1 MPHVAGLADVTVE
14 PGVGIRDEAS
24 KVKTS
29 RAKELGQG
37 ARAAVGQPATMD
49 GAMEAPNSIDDDAV
63 RSAAPMIG
71 GGSKGTIVDD
81 PSRPSDESVTES
93 RSTVAH
99 DERGE
104 RGLDDDD
111 ADVEWDAPIWIDRV
125 WDLVGALGWRRI
137 ITFLTVAAATLLI
150 VTVLHP
156 GLIMRDTTPTGGDMG
171 AHVWGPAYL
180 RDHLLPKFR
189 LTGWSPDWYDGFP
202 AFQFY
207 MVLPSLL
214 IVLLNVGLDPLPAA
228 AMVAAMALAVHRG
241 YREPRLY
248 RYRRAILSV
257 ACIVTVLVI
266 GMPYGVAFKII
277 AALGVASMPLS
288 AYLLGRFSNMPF
300 PVPAM
305 MSVAMLPFVFD
316 RSFNILGGNIAST
329 MAGEFA
335 FSLSMSLSLIYL
347 GLMYRALES
356 GRSRGWAAATFA
368 ACALCHLLVA
378 FVIIGVT
385 LVMFAVRV
393 GRTQLKSL
401 LLVGGVGGALSAFW
415 VLPFFAKRTYVN
427 DMGWVKIKSYANS
440 LLWRSK
446 FDSEVLK
453 DSPPFRVVFAI
464 AVVGFVLALV
474 RRNRMGVVLGLS
486 AAGVALAFRMTPDGG
501 RLWNGRILP
510 AYYLYVY
517 LLAAI
522 GLGELARTLSEML
535 RAPELKVFVRNGA
548 PIAAFLS
555 MWLVFGPS
563 LRALPGGHV
572 DENGVYN
579 WPKGLSLIQTRDV
592 SFLPGWAEW
601 NWRGYE
607 ARTPRDEFGG
617 YPEYYAIN
625 QMMREIGEQH
635 GCGRAMWEYDGGQ
648 EAYGTTMAMML
659 LPHWTDGCIPSQEG
673 LYFEAS
679 SSTAFHFLNQSA
691 LSQSPS
697 RAQSHIVYPN
707 FDVALGVQQLQ
718 LMGVRYYMAAS
729 AEAVRQAN
737 DNPDL
742 TEVTIGAAG
751 PWHVYL
757 VADSELVEP
766 LSFEPVVYS
775 NVSEKQKS
783 WLSPA
788 VDFFNDPD
796 QWSVLR
802 AASGPSEWQRWAAC
816 LSDGEVGVN
825 PPAEGRSCEPPR
837 KELPAVQVS
846 NIAWDD
852 DEVSFDVDQPGVPVL
867 VKVSYFPNWKVSGG
881 DGPYRVTPNLMVVVP
896 KDNHVRLHYG
906 YTGIDYVSNGL
917 TLFGLVAL
925 FLLFRAPVEAHQRAW
940 WDPIGRAW
948 RRRLRPAGPATPPA
962 DMTIPLSP
970 LEAPALPTM
979 PRPDDALDDAPNA
992 GRLE

>member
-1 MPHVAGLADVTVE
+1 
-14 PGVGIRDEAS
+14 
-24 KVKTS
+24 
-29 RAKELGQG
+29 
-37 ARAAVGQPATMD
+37 
-49 GAMEAPNSIDDDAV
+49 MEAPSPIEDDAV
-63 RSAAPMIG
+63 RSAPPTIG
-71 GGSKGTIVDD
+71 GHKATIVDD
-81 PSRPSDESVTES
+81 PSRPSVTIGAG
-93 RSTVAH
+93 STAALG
-99 DERGE
+99 DRDARRRE
-104 RGLDDDD
+104 DDD
-111 ADVEWDAPIWIDRV
+111 ADVEWDAPVWIDRV
-125 WDLVGALGWRRI
+125 WDRVGALGWPRI
-137 ITFLTVAAATLLI
+137 ITFLTVAAATLLV

-156 GLIMRDTTPTGGDMG
+156 GLILRDTTPTGGDMG

-180 RDHLLPKFR
+180 RDHLLPNFR
-189 LTGWSPDWYDGFP
+189 LSGWAPDWYNGFP

-228 AMVAAMALAVHRG
+228 AMIAAMAIAVHRG
-241 YREPRLY
+241 YREERLY
-248 RYRRAILSV
+248 PHRRTILYV
-257 ACIVTVLVI
+257 ACFVSVLVV
-266 GMPYGVAFKII
+266 GMPYGVAFKIV
-277 AALGVASMPLS
+277 AALGVATMPLS

-300 PVPAM
+300 PLPAM

-335 FSLSMSLSLIYL
+335 FSLSLSLSLIYL
-347 GLMYRALES
+347 GLMYRALDS
-356 GRSRGWAAATFA
+356 GRSRGWAALTFA

-385 LVMFAVRV
+385 VVMFAVRV

-401 LLVGGVGGALSAFW
+401 VLVGGVGGALTAFW

-427 DMGWVKIKSYANS
+427 DMGWVKIKTYANS

-464 AVVGFVLALV
+464 AVVGLLLSVV
-474 RRNRMGVVLGLS
+474 RRNRMGVVLAIS
-486 AAGVALAFRMTPDGG
+486 AAGVALAFRVVPDGG

-522 GLGELARTLSEML
+522 GLGELARTIAELL

-572 DENGVYN
+572 DDNGIYN
-579 WPKGLSLIQTRDV
+579 WPKGLSLIQTRDT

-607 ARTPRDEFGG
+607 ARTPRDKFGG
-617 YPEYYAIN
+617 YPEYFAIN

-679 SSTAFHFLNQSA
+679 STTAFHFLNQSA

-729 AEAVRQAN
+729 TEAVRQAN
-737 DNPDL
+737 ANPDL
-742 TEVTIGAAG
+742 TEVTIGSAG
-751 PWHVYL
+751 PWHIYL
-757 VADSELVEP
+757 VADSDLVQP
-766 LSFEPVVYS
+766 LDFEPVVYS
-775 NVSEKQKS
+775 NVSEKQS
-783 WLSPA
+783 TCAHNRAADDECIDRGWLNPA
-788 VDFFNDPD
+788 VAFFNDPE

-802 AASGPSEWQRWAAC
+802 GASGPSEWQRWAAC
-816 LSDGEVGVN
+816 LSDAEVGVQ
-825 PPAEGRSCEPPR
+825 PPADGQSCDPPQ
-837 KELPAVQVS
+837 KELPPVEVS
-846 NIAWDD
+846 NITWDD
-852 DEVSFDVDQPGVPVL
+852 DEVTFDVDQVGVPVL

-881 DGPYRVTPNLMVVVP
+881 EGPYRVTPNLMVVVP
-896 KDNHVRLHYG
+896 KSNHVRLHYG
-906 YTGIDYVSNGL
+906 YTGVDYASNGL
-917 TLFGLVAL
+917 TLLGLVAL
-925 FLLFRAPVEAHQRAW
+925 FFLFRANVEEHQRAW
-940 WDPIGRAW
+940 WDPVGRAW
-948 RRRLRPAGPATPPA
+948 RRRPRPATPNAPA
-962 DMTIPLSP
+962 DDTTIARSP
-970 LEAPALPTM
+970 IEEPASPAI
-979 PRPDDALDDAPNA
+979 PRPGDDLDDTANER
-992 GRLE
+992 RLE